1 MNENKTNTAANTAAD
16 QALTLPSGQPVLPGD
31 ETTCAC
37 CGAVVKIT
45 DCAIVANGDL
55 VCGDCLARE
64 FAQCDDCGQWFTG
77 DALTE
82 TANGD
87 IVCKSCL
94 ERDYSQ
100 CDCCNDWFPND
111 EITETGN
118 GEHVC
123 ESCLDNWYFCCEDCG
138 EWFPTDDAVEVN
150 PDTRDSGYVCE
161 DCACHNYIRCDDCG
175 NFFDRGHIELSDRFR
190 DICVNCADDWC
201 YCGGCGEVLRTEDA
215 VYDDDAGE
223 YYCADCA
230 PSSRLHD
237 YGYKPD
243 PVFGTTD
250 EMDGASFYEGDELT
264 FGVELECDGG
274 DSVADALADI
284 DRITDRCYCKHDG
297 SLSDGYEIVTHPGTL
312 AWHKE
317 RFPWARVCE
326 ASVNNGFR
334 SHDTSTCGLHVHVGR
349 DQLGDDSC
357 ETAAKMSLI
366 TYRLKD
372 WFVRFSRRGGE
383 SRWAKYMKPGLLL
396 RGDDHEFLLEYYAL
410 LNRDRYIAVNVRNDS
425 TVEVRIFRGTLNPS
439 TVIACLE
446 LVNNLA
452 TYARDHELED
462 CLAVTWDELVHYEE
476 HEELTDYCS
485 RRMTSSDL
493 AINDVP
499 MAEPLPDPISGGD
512 VYPGGC
518 DIMIESSSSSALQP
532 GDIVCC
538 VDPGQEGCNPIGCC
552 GLVTNAVDRE
562 TDWLIVEWFTPAAR
576 RWDTAEDI
584 RHGRDGRGWGLYRR
598 EVRRVT
604 RIGNHE
610 LTPRD
615 CVNTLDVFT
624 NYGLLP
630 GDRVEVVNP
639 RLMDAF
645 RVSGLTGTYLLP
657 INVNLSGVALCDIA
671 WQEWSVVGDEIRGG
685 YHNSNGLRPGHT
697 DGWRV
702 VASNLRRVDN

>member
-1 MNENKTNTAANTAAD
+1 MNENMTNTAATAAD

-31 ETTCAC
+31 ETVCAC

-45 DCAIVANGDL
+45 DCAPVANGKL

-64 FAQCDDCGQWFTG
+64 FTQCADCGQWFPP
-77 DALTE
+77 DALIA

-87 IVCKSCL
+87 VVCVSCL
-94 ERDYSQ
+94 ERDYSR
-100 CDCCNDWFPND
+100 CDCCGDWFLRD
-111 EITETGN
+111 ETTETGN
-118 GEHVC
+118 GDRVC
-123 ESCLDNWYFCCEDCG
+123 ESCLAVEYFCCEDCG

-150 PDTRDSGYVCE
+150 PGTRASGYVCE
-161 DCACHNYIRCDDCG
+161 DCADRNYRRCDDCG
-175 NFFDRGHIELSDRFR
+175 NYYDDDHIALADAYH
-190 DICVNCADDWC
+190 DICENCSDDWC
-201 YCGGCGEVLRTEDA
+201 SCSCCGEVLRTEDA

-223 YYCADCA
+223 YYCSDCA

-250 EMDGASFYEGDELT
+250 AMDGASFYNGDDLT

-334 SHDTSTCGLHVHVGR
+334 SHDTDTCGLHVHVGR
-349 DQLGDDSC
+349 DQLGDNSR
-357 ETAAKMSLI
+357 ETAAKMSVI

-383 SRWAKYMKPGLLL
+383 SRWAQYVKPRFPL
-396 RGDDHEFLLEYYAL
+396 RGDDHEFLREYYDL
-410 LNRDRYIAVNVRNDS
+410 LERDRYLAVNVRNGN

-439 TVIACLE
+439 TVLACLE
-446 LVNNLA
+446 LVSNLA
-452 TYARDHELED
+452 LYARDHELED

-485 RRMTSSDL
+485 RRMTSSADFTTN
-493 AINDVP
+493 AVP
-499 MAEPLPDPISGGD
+499 VAEPLPDPVSSGD

-518 DIMIESSSSSALQP
+518 NIMIDSSNSSALLP

-538 VDPGQEGCNPIGCC
+538 VDPGQEGCNPVGCC
-552 GLVTNAVDRE
+552 GLVTNAADRE
-562 TDWLIVEWFTPAAR
+562 TDWIVVEWFTPGAH
-576 RWDTAEDI
+576 RWETSTDLSH
-584 RHGRDGRGWGLYRR
+584 RRDGRGWGVYRR
-598 EVRRVT
+598 DVRRVI

-610 LTPRD
+610 MSSNERD
-615 CVNTLDVFT
+615 YTIRVFEK
-624 NYGLLP
+624 YGLLP

-639 RLMDAF
+639 RLEDAY
-645 RVSGLTGTYLLP
+645 RVEGLTGTYLLATRRN
-657 INVNLSGVALCDIA
+657 IFGDSLCEIA
-671 WQEWSVVGDEIRGG
+671 WQEESVVGDEIRGG
-685 YHNSNGLRPGHT
+685 YHDSNGLRPGRT